1 MPNSAPRRWWYLL
14 GLVATLLVGIG
25 VYLLSRPAAV
35 TDELRWGGDATG
47 GEPYL
52 IETTDGEP
60 GGFEGEIAAYLAEKL
75 GRPPK
80 FVQRTWSQL
89 PQDLGR
95 GDVDLILNGYEWFP
109 AREQVM
115 ASTIPYFA
123 YRLSLIVRRDSD
135 IRDWDDLGIRE
146 GRKKLLVGVLKDSA
160 AHRYL
165 EKRYGD
171 AIKVQAYDE
180 EGVTRVMTWVAE
192 KTLDATVQDTPAAK
206 WYLKTQPA
214 VYRDLRT
221 TGEAI
226 KPTEHNYFVI
236 FVGKSDDESRK
247 RLDDALRERLND
259 ALRQC
264 MQDGTMK
271 RILEKYDLWDADQ
284 AGLLEVGRAWPP
296 GEAKRPP
303 PTPLS
308 WFAGQL
314 GLASLTTIALAVI
327 SFPLAMALGLALA
340 IGRQYGPRWLT
351 WPIGAYVEVIRG
363 TPLLLQLS
371 VIYYFLPRLGVR
383 LDAFSAGVLG
393 LALNYAAYEAEIYRA
408 GLLSVPRGQM
418 EAALSLGM
426 SHSTALWRI
435 LVPQAMRT
443 VVPPV
448 TNDFIALFKD
458 TSVCSVI
465 AVTELTARYRS
476 FATNNPALI
485 LELGLMTAFLY
496 LAMSYPLSL
505 VSRRLERAQQRVQG

>member
-1 MPNSAPRRWWYLL
+1 MLTPLTPRRWCLL
-14 GLVATLLVGIG
+14 GLVTALFVAGGI
-25 VYLLSRPAAV
+25 YFLSRPTAFR
-35 TDELRWGGDATG
+35 DELRWGGDATG

-52 IETTDGEP
+52 IETPDGEP
-60 GGFEGEIAAYLAEKL
+60 GGFEGEIATYLAEKL

-95 GDVDLILNGYEWFP
+95 GDVDVILNGYEWFP
-109 AREQVM
+109 QREEAM

-123 YRLSLIVRRDSD
+123 YRLSLLVRRDSD
-135 IRDWDDLGIRE
+135 IRDWGDLRAKE
-146 GRKKLLVGVLKDSA
+146 GRKKLRVGVLKDSA

-165 EKRYGD
+165 VERYGD
-171 AIKVQAYDE
+171 AIEVQAYDE
-180 EGVTRVMTWVAE
+180 EGVTGVMSQVVK
-192 KTLDATVQDTPAAK
+192 KTLDATVQDKPAAN
-206 WYLKTQPA
+206 WYLKTLPDE
-214 VYRDLRT
+214 YRDLHT
-221 TGEAI
+221 FGEAV
-226 KPTEHNYFVI
+226 KPTEHNYFVL
-236 FVGKSDDESRK
+236 FVNKSDDR
-247 RLDDALRERLND
+247 LREQLND
-259 ALRQC
+259 ALREC
-264 MQDGTMK
+264 MRDGTMK
-271 RILEKYDLWDADQ
+271 RILEKYDLWDDDQ
-284 AGLLEVGRAWPP
+284 AKMLEAGRDWPP
-296 GEAKRPP
+296 GDKKRRPP
-303 PTPLS
+303 PPPIS
-308 WFAGQL
+308 WFAEQL
-314 GLASLTTIALAVI
+314 GWAALVTIELAML

-340 IGRQYGPRWLT
+340 IGRQYGPRWLA

-371 VIYYFLPRLGVR
+371 VIYYFFPLVGVR

-393 LALNYAAYEAEIYRA
+393 LAINYAAYEAEIYRA

-435 LVPQAMRT
+435 LVPQAVRT

-476 FATNNPALI
+476 FATNNPALL
-485 LELGLMTAFLY
+485 LELGLMTACLY

-505 VSRRLERAQQRVQG
+505 LSRRLERAQQRVQG

>member
-1 MPNSAPRRWWYLL
+1 M
-14 GLVATLLVGIG
+14 
-25 VYLLSRPAAV
+25 
-35 TDELRWGGDATG
+35 
-47 GEPYL
+47 
-52 IETTDGEP
+52 
-60 GGFEGEIAAYLAEKL
+60 
-75 GRPPK
+75 
-80 FVQRTWSQL
+80 
-89 PQDLGR
+89 
-95 GDVDLILNGYEWFP
+95 DVILNGSEWFP
-109 AREQVM
+109 AREETM

-135 IRDWDDLGIRE
+135 IRDWGDLGFKE

-165 EKRYGD
+165 EERYGN
-171 AIKVQAYDE
+171 AIEVQAYDE
-180 EGVTRVMTWVAE
+180 EGVTSVMTWVAE

-206 WYLKTQPA
+206 WYLKTQPGK
-214 VYRDLRT
+214 YRDLRT
-221 TGEAI
+221 TGEALA
-226 KPTEHNYFVI
+226 PTKHNYFVL
-236 FVGKSDDESRK
+236 FVRKSDDE
-247 RLDDALRERLND
+247 LREQLND

-264 MQDGTMK
+264 MRDGTMK

-284 AGLLEVGRAWPP
+284 AGLLEVGRDWPP
-296 GEAKRPP
+296 VEARRRP
-303 PTPLS
+303 PLS

-314 GLASLTTIALAVI
+314 GLASLKTIALAVI
-327 SFPLAMALGLALA
+327 SFPLAMALGLVLA

-371 VIYYFLPRLGVR
+371 VIYYFLPLVGVR
-383 LDAFSAGVLG
+383 LDAFAAGVLG
-393 LALNYAAYEAEIYRA
+393 LAINYAAYEAEIYRA

-435 LVPQAMRT
+435 LVPQAVRT

-485 LELGLMTAFLY
+485 LELGLMTACLY

-505 VSRRLERAQQRVQG
+505 LSRRLERAQQRVQG